1 MITGEKR
8 KLYFRNKEK
17 IAIAEQAI
25 EAQERQTGEETAD
38 RNAGFYEE
46 LLEFAVSLANK
57 LQSCGAETYRVEE
70 SINRIVAAY
79 GIERVDA
86 FVIPSCIMASLETDE
101 GKIITKIRRLKSGE
115 TLLDGIER
123 YSALSRRICAERPD
137 MQEARRLLKET
148 EKKVCRYSLPIYYLA
163 AFLIGAGFGVFF
175 GGGILEAL
183 SAGICGL
190 AIGGSVRFM
199 GRLHANAFFSSFVCS
214 FILGFLA
221 NVLAAIGL
229 SGNAD
234 ITVIGAIMLLVPGF
248 LFTNSLR
255 DVIYGDTMSGL
266 NRLVQV
272 LIIAVALAFG
282 TSSGVSLARH
292 LFPNIAIVLQPIGHM
307 LAVQCLAGLIG
318 TLGFGLMFNMHG
330 KGIPFAL
337 LGSVISWPVCVLCMR
352 LGLAEP
358 IAYLIAAAASSFY
371 AEIMARIRK
380 FPATS
385 YLMCALVPLI
395 PGSGIYYTMDF
406 IRRNM
411 LSEAYSKGMATAAI
425 AGSMAVGVLL
435 VSTGFRMWGVGT
447 KNRKQRAAEKAAASG
462 KKN

>member
-8 KLYFRNKEK
+8 KALFGKKDK
-17 IAIAEQAI
+17 IARAEQAI
-25 EAQERQTGEETAD
+25 AAQETQAK
-38 RNAGFYEE
+38 AGDFYEE

-57 LQSCGAETYRVEE
+57 LQACGAETYRVEE
-70 SINRIVAAY
+70 TINRIVAAY
-79 GIERVDA
+79 GVERVDA
-86 FVIPSCIMASLETDE
+86 FVIPSSIMASLETDE
-101 GKIITKIRRLKSGE
+101 GQIITKIRRLKNSE
-115 TLLDGIER
+115 TMLDGIER
-123 YSALSRRICAERPD
+123 YTALSRRICTEKPD
-137 MQEARRLLKET
+137 IQEARRLLRET
-148 EKKVCRYSLPIYYLA
+148 EKKVCRYPLPIFYLA
-163 AFLIGAGFGVFF
+163 AFLIGFGFGVFF

-183 SAGICGL
+183 AAGVCGL
-190 AIGGSVRFM
+190 AIGAATKFM
-199 GRLHANAFFSSFVCS
+199 GRFHANAFFTSFVCS
-214 FILGFLA
+214 FVLGFLA
-221 NVLAAIGL
+221 NTFTAIGF

-272 LIIAVALAFG
+272 LIIAIALVFG

-292 LFPNIAIVLQPIGHM
+292 IFPNIAFTLEPISHP
-307 LAVQCLAGLIG
+307 LWIQCIAGLVG

-330 KGIPFAL
+330 RGIPFAL

-358 IAYLIAAAASSFY
+358 IAYLIAAAVSCFY

-395 PGSGIYYTMDF
+395 PGSGIYYTMDY
-406 IRRNM
+406 IRRGM
-411 LSEAYSKGMATAAI
+411 LPEAYDKGMLTAAI

-435 VSTGFRMWGVGT
+435 VSTGFRMWGVWKANRGRKT
-447 KNRKQRAAEKAAASG
+447 KKA
-462 KKN
+462 

>member
-8 KLYFRNKEK
+8 KALFGKKDK
-17 IAIAEQAI
+17 IARAEQAI
-25 EAQERQTGEETAD
+25 AAQETQAR
-38 RNAGFYEE
+38 AGDFYEE

-57 LQSCGAETYRVEE
+57 LQACGAETYRVEE
-70 SINRIVAAY
+70 TINRIVAAY
-79 GIERVDA
+79 GVERVDA
-86 FVIPSCIMASLETDE
+86 FVIPSSIMASLETDE
-101 GKIITKIRRLKSGE
+101 GQIITKIRRLKNSE
-115 TLLDGIER
+115 TMLDGIER
-123 YSALSRRICAERPD
+123 YTALSRRICAEKPD
-137 MQEARRLLKET
+137 IQEARRLLRET
-148 EKKVCRYSLPIYYLA
+148 EHKVCRYPLPIFYLA
-163 AFLIGAGFGVFF
+163 AFLIGIGFGVFF

-183 SAGICGL
+183 AAGVCGL
-190 AIGGSVRFM
+190 AIGAATKFM
-199 GRLHANAFFSSFVCS
+199 GRFHANAFFTSFVCS
-214 FILGFLA
+214 FVLGFLA
-221 NVLAAIGL
+221 NTFTAIGF

-272 LIIAVALAFG
+272 LIIAIALVFG

-292 LFPNIAIVLQPIGHM
+292 VFSDVVFTLEPIAHPLWI
-307 LAVQCLAGLIG
+307 QCIAGLVG

-330 KGIPFAL
+330 RGIPFAL
-337 LGSVISWPVCVLCMR
+337 LGSVISWSVCVLCMR

-358 IAYLIAAAASSFY
+358 IAYLIAAAVSAVY

-406 IRRNM
+406 IRRGM
-411 LSEAYSKGMATAAI
+411 LPEAYDKGMLTAAI

-435 VSTGFRMWGVGT
+435 VSTGFRMWGVWKANRGRKT
-447 KNRKQRAAEKAAASG
+447 KKA
-462 KKN
+462 

>member
-8 KLYFRNKEK
+8 KALFGKKEK
-17 IAIAEQAI
+17 IARAEQAI
-25 EAQERQTGEETAD
+25 AAQETQAREGD
-38 RNAGFYEE
+38 FYEE

-57 LQSCGAETYRVEE
+57 LQACGAETYRVEE
-70 SINRIVAAY
+70 TINRIVAAY
-79 GIERVDA
+79 GVERVDA
-86 FVIPSCIMASLETDE
+86 FVIPSSIMASLETD
-101 GKIITKIRRLKSGE
+101 GGQIITKIRRLKNSE
-115 TLLDGIER
+115 TMLDGIER
-123 YSALSRRICAERPD
+123 YTALSRRICTEKPD
-137 MQEARRLLKET
+137 MQEARRLLRET
-148 EKKVCRYSLPIYYLA
+148 EHKVCRYPLPIFYLA
-163 AFLIGAGFGVFF
+163 AFLIGIGFGVFF
-175 GGGILEAL
+175 GGGFLEAL
-183 SAGICGL
+183 AAGVCGV
-190 AIGGSVRFM
+190 AIGAATKFM
-199 GRLHANAFFSSFVCS
+199 GRFHANAFFTSFVCS
-214 FILGFLA
+214 FVLGFLA
-221 NVLAAIGL
+221 NTFTAIGF

-272 LIIAVALAFG
+272 LIIAIALAFG

-292 LFPNIAIVLQPIGHM
+292 VFSDVVFTLEPIAHPLWI
-307 LAVQCLAGLIG
+307 QCIAGLVG

-330 KGIPFAL
+330 RGIPFAL

-358 IAYLIAAAASSFY
+358 IAYLIAAAVSAVY

-380 FPATS
+380 CPATS

-406 IRRNM
+406 IRRGM
-411 LSEAYSKGMATAAI
+411 LPEAYDKGMLTAAI

-435 VSTGFRMWGVGT
+435 VSTGFRMWGVWRA
-447 KNRKQRAAEKAAASG
+447 NRKKKA
-462 KKN
+462 KKA

>member
-8 KLYFRNKEK
+8 KALFQKKKK
-17 IAIAEQAI
+17 IDAAEQAI
-25 EAQERQTGEETAD
+25 AAQERQKAPSGQDE
-38 RNAGFYEE
+38 RFYEE

-57 LQSCGAETYRVEE
+57 LQACGAETYRVEE
-70 SINRIVAAY
+70 TINRIVEAY
-79 GIERVDA
+79 GVERVDA
-86 FVIPSCIMASLETDE
+86 FVIPSSVMASLETDE
-101 GKIITKIRRLKSGE
+101 GQILTKIRRLKSSE
-115 TLLDGIER
+115 TMLDGIER
-123 YSALSRRICAERPD
+123 YSALCRRICAEKPD
-137 MQEARRLLKET
+137 MQEARKLLRET
-148 EKKVCRYSLPIYYLA
+148 EKKVCRYPLPIYYLA
-163 AFLIGAGFGVFF
+163 AFLIGFGFGIFF
-175 GGGILEAL
+175 GGGIFEAL
-183 SAGICGL
+183 AAGVCGL
-190 AIGGSVRFM
+190 AIGAASKFM
-199 GRLHANAFFSSFVCS
+199 GKLHANLFFSSFVCS

-221 NVLAAIGL
+221 NMFTAIGF
-229 SGNAD
+229 GKNAD

-272 LIIAVALAFG
+272 FIIAIALAFG

-292 LFPNIAIVLQPIGHM
+292 IFQNVVFSMDPIDHP
-307 LAVQCLAGLIG
+307 LWIQCIAGLIG

-330 KGIPFAL
+330 RGIPFAL
-337 LGSVISWPVCVLCMR
+337 LGSIISWPVCVICMR
-352 LGLAEP
+352 LGLSEP
-358 IAYLIAAAASSFY
+358 IAYLIAAAVSCFY

-406 IRRNM
+406 VRRGM
-411 LSEAYSKGMATAAI
+411 LPEAYDKGMLTAAI

-435 VSTGFRMWGVGT
+435 VSTGFRMWGVWK
-447 KNRKQRAAEKAAASG
+447 KNRKPRVRK
-462 KKN
+462 

>member
-8 KLYFRNKEK
+8 KALFGKKDK
-17 IAIAEQAI
+17 IARAEQAI
-25 EAQERQTGEETAD
+25 AAQETQAR
-38 RNAGFYEE
+38 AGDFYEE

-57 LQSCGAETYRVEE
+57 LQACGAETYRVEE
-70 SINRIVAAY
+70 TINRIVAAY
-79 GIERVDA
+79 GVERVDA
-86 FVIPSCIMASLETDE
+86 FVIPSSIMASLETDE
-101 GKIITKIRRLKSGE
+101 GQIITKIRRLKNSE
-115 TLLDGIER
+115 TMLDGIER
-123 YSALSRRICAERPD
+123 YTALSRRICTEKPD
-137 MQEARRLLKET
+137 IQEARRLLRET
-148 EKKVCRYSLPIYYLA
+148 EKKVCRYPLPIFYLA
-163 AFLIGAGFGVFF
+163 AFLIGIGFGVFF

-183 SAGICGL
+183 AAGVCGL
-190 AIGGSVRFM
+190 AIGAATRFM
-199 GRLHANAFFSSFVCS
+199 GKFHANTFFTSFVCS

-221 NVLAAIGL
+221 NAFTAVGF

-272 LIIAVALAFG
+272 LIIAIALAFG

-292 LFPNIAIVLQPIGHM
+292 IFPNIAFTLEPIAHP
-307 LAVQCLAGLIG
+307 LWIQCIAGLVG

-330 KGIPFAL
+330 RGIPFAL

-358 IAYLIAAAASSFY
+358 IAYLIAAAVSAVY

-406 IRRNM
+406 IRRGM
-411 LSEAYSKGMATAAI
+411 LPEAYDKGMLTAAI

-435 VSTGFRMWGVGT
+435 VSTGFRMWGVWKANRGRKT
-447 KNRKQRAAEKAAASG
+447 KKA
-462 KKN
+462 

>member
-8 KLYFRNKEK
+8 KALFGKKDK
-17 IAIAEQAI
+17 IARAEQAI
-25 EAQERQTGEETAD
+25 AAQETQAR
-38 RNAGFYEE
+38 AGDFYEE

-57 LQSCGAETYRVEE
+57 LQVCGAETYRVEE
-70 SINRIVAAY
+70 TINRIVAAY
-79 GIERVDA
+79 GVERVDA
-86 FVIPSCIMASLETDE
+86 FVIPSSIMASLETDE
-101 GKIITKIRRLKSGE
+101 GQIITKIRRLKNSE
-115 TLLDGIER
+115 TMLDGIER
-123 YSALSRRICAERPD
+123 YTALSRRICTEKPD
-137 MQEARRLLKET
+137 IQEARRLLRET
-148 EKKVCRYSLPIYYLA
+148 EKKVCRYPLPIFYFA
-163 AFLIGAGFGVFF
+163 AFLIGIGFGVFF

-183 SAGICGL
+183 AAGVCGL
-190 AIGGSVRFM
+190 AIGAATRFM
-199 GRLHANAFFSSFVCS
+199 GKFHANTFFTSFVCS

-221 NVLAAIGL
+221 NAFTAVGF

-272 LIIAVALAFG
+272 LIIAIALAFG

-292 LFPNIAIVLQPIGHM
+292 IFPNIAFTLEPISHP
-307 LAVQCLAGLIG
+307 LWIQCIAGLVG

-330 KGIPFAL
+330 RGIPFAL

-358 IAYLIAAAASSFY
+358 IAYLIAAAVSAVY

-395 PGSGIYYTMDF
+395 PGSGIYYTTDF
-406 IRRNM
+406 IRRGM
-411 LSEAYSKGMATAAI
+411 LPEAYDKGMLTAAI

-435 VSTGFRMWGVGT
+435 VSTGFRMWGVWKANRGRKT
-447 KNRKQRAAEKAAASG
+447 KKA
-462 KKN
+462 

>member
-1 MITGEKR
+1 MIKTEKR
-8 KLYFRNKEK
+8 KAYYQQDKLVR
-17 IAIAEQAI
+17 AEQAI
-25 EAQERQTGEETAD
+25 ETQEKQTPA
-38 RNAGFYEE
+38 AGDDKFYEE
-46 LLEFAVSLANK
+46 LLELAVSLANK
-57 LQSCGAETYRVEE
+57 LQACGAETYRVEE
-70 SINRIVAAY
+70 TINRIIEAY
-79 GIERVDA
+79 GVERVDA
-86 FVIPSCIMASLETDE
+86 FVIPSSVMASLETDS
-101 GKIITKIRRLKSGE
+101 GRILTKIRRLKGGE
-115 TLLDGIER
+115 TMLDGIER
-123 YSALSRRICAERPD
+123 YTALSRRICIEKPEIR
-137 MQEARRLLKET
+137 EARRLLRET
-148 EKKVCRYSLPIYYLA
+148 EKKVCRYPLPIYYLA

-175 GGGILEAL
+175 GGGIIEAL
-183 SAGICGL
+183 AAGVCCT
-190 AIGGSVRFM
+190 AIGASLRFM
-199 GRLHANAFFSSFVCS
+199 GKLHANAFFTSFVCS

-221 NVLAAIGL
+221 NMFTAIGF
-229 SGNAD
+229 GKNAD

-272 LIIAVALAFG
+272 LIIAIALVFG

-292 LFPNIAIVLQPIGHM
+292 IFSEVVFSLEPIAHPLWI
-307 LAVQCLAGLIG
+307 QCIAGLIG

-352 LGLAEP
+352 IGLAEP
-358 IAYLIAAAASSFY
+358 IAYLMGAVVSAFY

-380 FPATS
+380 CPATS

-406 IRRNM
+406 IRRGM
-411 LSEAYSKGMATAAI
+411 LPEAYDKGMLTAAI

-435 VSTGFRMWGVGT
+435 VSTGFRMWTVFK
-447 KNRKQRAAEKAAASG
+447 KNRHARTKRA
-462 KKN
+462 

>member
-8 KLYFRNKEK
+8 KALFGKKEK
-17 IAIAEQAI
+17 IARAEQAI
-25 EAQERQTGEETAD
+25 AAQETQAREGD
-38 RNAGFYEE
+38 FYEE

-57 LQSCGAETYRVEE
+57 LQACGAETYRVEE
-70 SINRIVAAY
+70 TINRIVAAY
-79 GIERVDA
+79 GVERVDA
-86 FVIPSCIMASLETDE
+86 FVIPSSIMASLETDE
-101 GKIITKIRRLKSGE
+101 GQIITKIRRLKNSE
-115 TLLDGIER
+115 TMLDGIER
-123 YSALSRRICAERPD
+123 YTALSRRICTEKPD
-137 MQEARRLLKET
+137 IQEARRLLRET
-148 EKKVCRYSLPIYYLA
+148 EKKVCRYPLPIFYLA
-163 AFLIGAGFGVFF
+163 AFLIGIGFGVFF

-183 SAGICGL
+183 AAGVCGL
-190 AIGGSVRFM
+190 AIGAATRFM
-199 GRLHANAFFSSFVCS
+199 GKFHANAFFTSFVCS
-214 FILGFLA
+214 FVLGFLA
-221 NVLAAIGL
+221 NTFTAIGF

-272 LIIAVALAFG
+272 LIIAIALVFG

-292 LFPNIAIVLQPIGHM
+292 VFPNIAFTLEPISHP
-307 LAVQCLAGLIG
+307 LWIQCIAGLVG

-330 KGIPFAL
+330 RGIPFAL

-358 IAYLIAAAASSFY
+358 IAYLIAAAVSCFY

-406 IRRNM
+406 IRRGM
-411 LSEAYSKGMATAAI
+411 LPEAYDKGMLTAAI

-435 VSTGFRMWGVGT
+435 VSTGFRMWGVW
-447 KNRKQRAAEKAAASG
+447 KNRKKKATRS
-462 KKN
+462 

>member
-1 MITGEKR
+1 MIPAEKR
-8 KLYFRNKEK
+8 KMHYGKKEK
-17 IAIAEQAI
+17 LALAEQAM
-25 EAQERQTGEETAD
+25 EEQRKTERSAD
-38 RNAGFYEE
+38 DGTFYEE

-70 SINRIVAAY
+70 TINRIVEAY
-79 GIERVDA
+79 GVERVDA
-86 FVIPSCIMASLETDE
+86 FVIPSSIMASLETD
-101 GKIITKIRRLKSGE
+101 GGTIVTKIRRLKSSE
-115 TLLDGIER
+115 TMLDGIER
-123 YSALSRRICAERPD
+123 YSALCRKICESKPSIP
-137 MQEARRLLKET
+137 EARAMLRET
-148 EKKVCRYSLPIYYLA
+148 EKKVCRYPLPIFYLA
-163 AFLIGAGFGVFF
+163 AFLIGIGFGVFF
-175 GGGILEAL
+175 GGGLLEAL
-183 SAGICGL
+183 AAGVCGL
-190 AIGGSVRFM
+190 AIGAATRFM
-199 GRLHANAFFSSFVCS
+199 GRFHANAFFTSFVCS

-221 NVLAAIGL
+221 NAFTAIGF
-229 SGNAD
+229 SRNAD

-272 LIIAVALAFG
+272 FIIAIALVFG

-292 LFPNIAIVLQPIGHM
+292 IFPNIAFALEPIAHP
-307 LAVQCLAGLIG
+307 LWIQCIAGLIG

-330 KGIPFAL
+330 RGIPFAL
-337 LGSVISWPVCVLCMR
+337 LGSVISWPVCVLCTR

-358 IAYLIAAAASSFY
+358 IAYLLAAAVSCFY

-406 IRRNM
+406 IRRGM
-411 LSEAYSKGMATAAI
+411 LAEAYDKGMLTAAI

-435 VSTGFRMWGVGT
+435 VSTGFRMWGVFK
-447 KNRKQRAAEKAAASG
+447 KNRKKKA
-462 KKN
+462 KKA

>member
-8 KLYFRNKEK
+8 KALFGKKDK
-17 IAIAEQAI
+17 IARAEQAI
-25 EAQERQTGEETAD
+25 AAQETQAR
-38 RNAGFYEE
+38 AGDFYEE

-57 LQSCGAETYRVEE
+57 LQACGAETYRVEE
-70 SINRIVAAY
+70 TINRIVAAY
-79 GIERVDA
+79 GVERVDA
-86 FVIPSCIMASLETDE
+86 FVIPSSIMASLETDE
-101 GKIITKIRRLKSGE
+101 GQIITKIRRLKNSE
-115 TLLDGIER
+115 TMLDGIER
-123 YSALSRRICAERPD
+123 YTALSRRICTEKPD
-137 MQEARRLLKET
+137 MQEARRLLRET
-148 EKKVCRYSLPIYYLA
+148 EHKVCRYPLPIFYLA
-163 AFLIGAGFGVFF
+163 AFLIGIGFGVFF

-183 SAGICGL
+183 AAGVCGV
-190 AIGGSVRFM
+190 AIGAATRFM
-199 GRLHANAFFSSFVCS
+199 GKFHANTFFTSFVCS

-221 NVLAAIGL
+221 NAFTAVGF

-272 LIIAVALAFG
+272 LIIAIALVFG

-292 LFPNIAIVLQPIGHM
+292 IFPNIAFTLEPISHP
-307 LAVQCLAGLIG
+307 LWIQCIAGLVG

-330 KGIPFAL
+330 RGIPFAL

-358 IAYLIAAAASSFY
+358 IAYLIAAAVSCFY

-406 IRRNM
+406 IRRGM
-411 LSEAYSKGMATAAI
+411 LPEAYDKGMLTAAI

-435 VSTGFRMWGVGT
+435 VSTGFRMWGVWKANRGRKT
-447 KNRKQRAAEKAAASG
+447 KKA
-462 KKN
+462 